1 MRRCPA
7 QRPRGGDVPG
17 SSPALS
23 KAWTEVRSQNC
34 LLHPEGCAF
43 FFFGSIIS
51 DSTVHFPGKAPP
63 EPDCA
68 SSQRRRARREQPA
81 GVSKRLG
88 TKRKKKKHTPFFS
101 PSVFVSQQRH
111 RLHFIWQRTQEST
124 LTREQV
130 EPSPPAAFLWL
141 TTQRPSRG
149 ESFGIILSNKSPPW
163 EPREDWKY

>member
-88 TKRKKKKHTPFFS
+88 TKRRKKKAHTLLFTLSIRQPTTPPTSFHLAKNPGKHLNSGTGGALAAGR
-101 PSVFVSQQRH
+101 VSLAH
-111 RLHFIWQRTQEST
+111 DTASIPWGELWDYS
-124 LTREQV
+124 EQ
-130 EPSPPAAFLWL
+130 
-141 TTQRPSRG
+141 
-149 ESFGIILSNKSPPW
+149 
-163 EPREDWKY
+163 

>member
-1 MRRCPA
+1 M
-7 QRPRGGDVPG
+7 PG

-81 GVSKRLG
+81 GVLKRLG

-111 RLHFIWQRTQEST
+111 RLHFIRQRTQEST